1 MEKLAQVLPI
11 STKKMD
17 EDELFPVTDEDILP
31 IQNPLRIMRPRRF
44 GTKRENLLIAQ
55 EAVRRLLEGNS
66 ALLSYLVLK
75 QWSEIL
81 SAALDDLKDP
91 ALNDYQR
98 FFTGPTDVHGVEVS
112 TRAFGSGWKYPAEVE
127 DFEVEVNR
135 MKDQLKARKKEAE
148 ADGTARKFKGEGK
161 SLVVTFRK

>member
-1 MEKLAQVLPI
+1 MQTLAKVLPI
-11 STKKMD
+11 TSKTIDK
-17 EDELFPVTDEDILP
+17 DELFPMTDEDILP

-55 EAVRRLLEGNS
+55 EAVRRLLESNS

-81 SAALDDLKDP
+81 TTALDKLKDP
-91 ALNDYQR
+91 ALADYQR
-98 FFTGPTDVHGVEVS
+98 FFDGPADVHVVEVS

-127 DFEVEVNR
+127 QFEAEVER
-135 MKDQLKARKKEAE
+135 MKEQLKSRKKEAE
-148 ADGTARKFKGEGK
+148 VSGTARKFKLEGK